1 MASNPFTRHPKEV
14 GETYPEHFTA
24 AASFGVQMIGAG
36 VAALVHAFFPFLFM
50 DTGSRVL
57 RRLHGRLSRRVDKP
71 NWERHPI
78 I

>member
-36 VAALVHAFFPFLFM
+36 LAALVHAVFPFLFM

-57 RRLHGRLSRRVDKP
+57 RRLHGRLSRRADKP